1 MIRIVVDSTCD
12 LPRAFAEEYDIT
24 TLPLYVLIGEAEYL
38 DRVTIT
44 TDEVYEHMRQGVFP
58 KTSQV
63 GYTDTYETLEALARQ
78 GDDVL
83 CLAFSSKLS
92 GTYALISGVMEEL
105 KALYPQRKLQ
115 VLDSKGGSFATGLT
129 AMEAAKA
136 VRAGM
141 PFDTLVQ
148 RCLFLIEHVEHVF
161 VINNLDSLV
170 RGGRI
175 SKATGFVANI
185 LDIKPILDVKNGEME
200 VIAKVRG
207 RIQSMK
213 RVADILA
220 QRVSKCVRQTIGI
233 THANNFEAAE
243 KMRELLH
250 ERLPECE
257 FFIEKIG
264 AVLGS
269 HLGIGGIGVFAFT
282 KM

>member
-1 MIRIVVDSTCD
+1 MPKIVVDSTCD
-12 LPRAFAEEYDIT
+12 LPRAFAEEYAIT
-24 TLPLYVLIGEAEYL
+24 TLPLHVMIGETEYL

-44 TDEVYEHMRQGVFP
+44 TDEVYEYMRQGVVP

-63 GYTDTYETLEALARQ
+63 GFTDTYETLEALAKQ

-83 CLAFSSKLS
+83 CLAFSSKMS
-92 GTYALISGVMEEL
+92 GTCALISGVMEEL
-105 KALYPQRKLQ
+105 KALYPQRRLQ
-115 VLDSKGGSFATGLT
+115 VLDSKGGSFATGLV

-136 VRAGM
+136 ARAGM
-141 PFDTLVQ
+141 PFEALVQ
-148 RCLFLIEHVEHVF
+148 RCLFLIDHVEHVF
-161 VINNLDSLV
+161 VINNLDWLV
-170 RGGRI
+170 RGGRV
-175 SKATGFVANI
+175 SRTMGYVANL
-185 LDIKPILDVKNGEME
+185 LDIKPILDVKDGEME